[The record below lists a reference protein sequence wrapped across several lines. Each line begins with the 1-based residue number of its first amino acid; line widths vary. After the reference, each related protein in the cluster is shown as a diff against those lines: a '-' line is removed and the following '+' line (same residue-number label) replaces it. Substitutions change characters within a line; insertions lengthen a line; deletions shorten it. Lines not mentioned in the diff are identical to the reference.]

1 MKYTFV
7 GVHARTAGIVIGS
20 IVIKKGETVEVDAAS
35 HEVFKKLKTVKHLI
49 ETGDLVITGNDKDE
63 AEAGTAS
70 TDTAA
75 KAETKAEKA
84 ARLKAEKEAAE
95 AAAKAGNDDA
105 LDLDALRVE
114 LTKAGIQFEDDE
126 TAEQLKEKL
135 DNFKA

>member
-20 IVIKKGETVEVDAAS
+20 IVIKKGQSVEVDAAS

-63 AEAGTAS
+63 AGTAS

-75 KAETKAEKA
+75 KAETKAEKT

>member
-63 AEAGTAS
+63 AGTAS

-75 KAETKAEKA
+75 KVETKAEKA

>member
-20 IVIKKGETVEVDAAS
+20 IVIKKGQSVEVDAAS

-63 AEAGTAS
+63 AGTAS

-84 ARLKAEKEAAE
+84 SRLKAEKEAAE

-135 DNFKA
+135 DKFKA

>member
-20 IVIKKGETVEVDAAS
+20 IVIKKGQSVEVDAAS

-63 AEAGTAS
+63 AGSAS
-70 TDTAA
+70 TDTGAA

>member
-1 MKYTFV
+1 M
-7 GVHARTAGIVIGS
+7 
-20 IVIKKGETVEVDAAS
+20 
-35 HEVFKKLKTVKHLI
+35 I

-63 AEAGTAS
+63 SGTAS

-95 AAAKAGNDDA
+95 AAAKASNDDA

-114 LTKAGIQFEDDE
+114 LTKAGVQFEDDE